1 MDFVLKK
8 GIGFLVLVLLTSLSM
23 AGAIEY
29 LQVGYHNI
37 RMRHQTLFYHKY
49 YHNIIINDFAQ
60 VFHWPWLCEHEDT
73 KIVNV
78 LRASNF
84 IISLTIW
91 VTWILNPTD
100 IVISSTAKITIVQVG
115 IMMIL
120 HMLEIN
126 IFEISLFFH
135 ELK

>member
-1 MDFVLKK
+1 M
-8 GIGFLVLVLLTSLSM
+8 
-23 AGAIEY
+23 
-29 LQVGYHNI
+29 
-37 RMRHQTLFYHKY
+37 
-49 YHNIIINDFAQ
+49 INDFDQ

-126 IFEISLFFH
+126 IEKLVYFSMN
-135 ELK
+135 